1 MITPSQT
8 ISIGS
13 KSIERGEALRGFSSF
28 RKGEVMNK
36 KHKERWRRSVC
47 MLLLF
52 SVIVSMFPCLAKEE
66 QAEAS
71 YSNVISPDV
80 DHGTIY
86 NNGFALSYYEFS
98 DVGDL
103 TLKNTY
109 HYEPGPIMTY
119 YTVDTIW
126 SKTRSSS
133 TKTGYPKST
142 GTQGRDWVRTGV
154 SAVNLPSYG
163 NNSFSKYVYS
173 QDQIRSILT
182 TLYGELQVGV
192 EYTVYMSEIFVL
204 KQRHGD
210 GTSTTYWGTEYDN
223 IDAIRG
229 AASWSTTTRNQ
240 FIAYYDISLTF
251 KLHGATIEVICVDM
265 DNGNAIISEVEKQFV
280 FGEEVNIVPQ
290 ATISVGGR
298 TLNYAQKY
306 GTGFGAVKLDQTGMP
321 SSFIMDRSHTRRK
334 IFLGYSASATPPVGD
349 KRGTVKVVPVDMDNG
364 NIEIPGAS
372 FTMEYGDGID
382 LTIPVE
388 TSYTVGGEILA
399 YSGKWSVNGKS
410 LGKSLNPVKP
420 YFAEVNNNNTVY
432 LGYKRGIPI
441 PTSVPVG
448 DTGTIKVVPVDMD
461 NGNTP
466 IEGAKKVIT
475 YLAWGNVNLD
485 NYIEPTCTKGGE
497 TLAYAEK
504 YNFTE
509 DGSVT
514 LSQSGYPGVR
524 FMGDAND
531 RTTLYIGYKRGIA
544 PPVPS
549 VTPSITPS
557 VTMPPLPTLPP
568 ATPTPTPGPNE
579 EVAEIWA
586 PGQKVQ
592 IYADDYNSSTGPYD
606 DKQPYLVEDISD
618 GVISSQGSIP
628 STEDVVIRATAKGW
642 SYDIKMKKTT
652 GSIVIEQPVIV
663 NYDYKIYYTQWE
675 NNPDYPQPTDPDY
688 DSYDFNDEGE
698 PLDDDGNVIPK
709 KIQVVHEEIKTSSYI
724 FGIATTRY
732 YSYWEVASADTYLAD
747 KFEVTNGAFSSMVTI
762 PVDWSAPGAPTVPYP
777 RVSSSHEVRVP
788 AITTKTYTNVVDCTG
803 ISDSAERYRMCEEIA
818 LHYYH
823 DAAPQLIVRSDSLSI
838 DGVALL
844 SGDSTVSDA
853 YGPIT
858 ANYDVVKGRI
868 KDISFNQAYKSG
880 IDLVDTKY
888 NSTYSSL
895 ARVTYKTSSGKTK
908 VADQSE
914 MQVNSIKVHTPVVCD
929 GVITVDGVES
939 GRHDS
944 GDFAYGTMVDFPL
957 KDLYNPFTIEISNYG
972 THKLL
977 VGYGERDFEYAKKSG
992 VKNVADASGMSY
1004 NEVIF
1009 PFGVYYDMN
1018 GDSFDADGN
1027 MVSFTDDKY
1036 FEPNTPI
1043 RIGSSA
1049 QQFYVMGSM
1058 TPGTY
1063 DIKYRSV
1070 AVNCP
1075 KNPDGTYNI
1084 ASYSQKNA
1092 NTNSTKYAA
1101 TDSIRLNVY
1110 EDFMDFRL
1118 NGTNDPEAFRDYLG
1132 GQRMLTLDKGYYFNF
1147 YALTIGDRF
1156 NSDSMK
1162 VTFKPTY
1169 TFISSNGK
1177 TRVDADL
1184 YYHEN
1189 IKGKSEYYVEV
1200 GGAKDATNIHTYTN
1214 RDELPGIDS
1223 SALRY
1228 TETVL
1233 GRKIAGNKTDMFT
1246 FGGEILSD
1254 QWFRMYAGN
1263 VNPVPNMYCSQCYT
1277 VYYEAFAAPCGHAAT
1292 HQVRIFTVPSIDSLV
1307 QEWYAG
1313 FYLPADTYCVT
1324 SDTKQGYCDT
1334 CGKVRYVTEG
1344 RTSCPDH
1351 GTALKVAAGG
1361 AVGVAGFNFNAYAAE
1376 HTLTGEEEFFR
1387 KDGYVAITFAI
1398 EANDT
1403 VGSFHRVYED
1413 YDTTEIAKQWMASGF
1428 PYQTGDVILYRLDK
1442 SIRDAYEIGGSE

>member
-1 MITPSQT
+1 MGKKRSIWQRLLAFVILFCLVVAPHLPSKVAKAT
-8 ISIGS
+8 DNIIAPSYCGRISN
-13 KSIERGEALRGFSSF
+13 RGYYL
-28 RKGEVMNK
+28 
-36 KHKERWRRSVC
+36 
-47 MLLLF
+47 
-52 SVIVSMFPCLAKEE
+52 
-66 QAEAS
+66 S
-71 YSNVISPDV
+71 YSD
-80 DHGTIY
+80 Y
-86 NNGFALSYYEFS
+86 RNGN
-98 DVGDL
+98 
-103 TLKNTY
+103 LKLRNTY
-109 HYEPGPIMTY
+109 NYVAGELMTY
-119 YTVDTIW
+119 YTTDVIW
-126 SKTRSSS
+126 SKNRTGENGIPM
-133 TKTGYPKST
+133 GYPTLS
-142 GTQGRDWVRTGV
+142 GTQGVDWVYSGV
-154 SAVNLPSYG
+154 SALNERVRDGDTESYSG
-163 NNSFSKYVYS
+163 YDYS
-173 QDQIRSILT
+173 QRKIEGMLT
-182 TLYGELQVGV
+182 TLFGELQPNRT
-192 EYTVYMSEIFVL
+192 YTIYMSEIFIL
-204 KQRHGD
+204 RKRHAD
-210 GTSTTYWGTEYDN
+210 GSFTDYPGTKYDN
-223 IDAIRG
+223 IDDIRK
-229 AASWSTTTRNQ
+229 ASTWTQKTYDQ
-240 FIAYYDISLTF
+240 FVAYYDIPMKF
-251 KLHGATIEVICVDM
+251 WMKGGIIEVIPVDM
-265 DNGNAIISEVEKQFV
+265 DNGNTPIPGASYAKEYFAASNVLVEPVPSYVVGDKTYGYAGRYNYSESGKC
-280 FGEEVNIVPQ
+280 
-290 ATISVGGR
+290 
-298 TLNYAQKY
+298 TLSELGYPKEIFMAFAHDR
-306 GTGFGAVKLDQTGMP
+306 GKLY
-321 SSFIMDRSHTRRK
+321 
-334 IFLGYSASATPPVGD
+334 LGYSSSVSPPTPTPNPAGGD

-364 NIEIPGAS
+364 KKEIPGAS
-372 FTMEYGDGID
+372 FTMEYGDGIE

-399 YSGKWSVNGKS
+399 YSGKWSVNKKS
-410 LGKSLNPVKP
+410 LDNSVNPVKP
-420 YFAEVNNNNTVY
+420 HFGEVNNNNTVY

-441 PTSVPVG
+441 PSPAPVEG
-448 DTGTIKVVPVDMD
+448 TGTIKVVPVDMD

-485 NYIEPTCTKGGE
+485 NYIDPTCTKGGE

-509 DGSVT
+509 SGSVS

-524 FMGDAND
+524 CMGDVND

-549 VTPSITPS
+549 ITPSISPTPAPI

-652 GSIVIEQPVIV
+652 GSIVVEQPVV
-663 NYDYKIYYTQWE
+663 VKYNYKYYYTVWVD
-675 NNPDYPQPTDPDY
+675 NPDYPELTDPDY

-709 KIQVVHEEIKTSSYI
+709 RITEIREAIGESSFSY
-724 FGIATTRY
+724 GIATTRY

-777 RVSSSHEVRVP
+777 MVSSSHEMRVP
-788 AITTKTYTNVVDCTG
+788 AITTITHANVVDCTG
-803 ISDSAERYRMCEEIA
+803 VSDSAERYRMCEEIA

-844 SGDSTVSDA
+844 SGDSKVRDA

-929 GVITVDGVES
+929 GIITVDGVES

-1009 PFGVYYDMN
+1009 PFGVYYDKN
-1018 GDSFDADGN
+1018 GDSFDPDGN

-1092 NTNSTKYAA
+1092 NTNSTKYAT

-1263 VNPVPNMYCSQCYT
+1263 INPVPNMYCSQCYT

-1292 HQVRIFTVPSIDSLV
+1292 HQVRIFTVSSIDSLV

-1324 SDTKQGYCDT
+1324 ADTKQGYCDT

-1398 EANDT
+1398 EANDA